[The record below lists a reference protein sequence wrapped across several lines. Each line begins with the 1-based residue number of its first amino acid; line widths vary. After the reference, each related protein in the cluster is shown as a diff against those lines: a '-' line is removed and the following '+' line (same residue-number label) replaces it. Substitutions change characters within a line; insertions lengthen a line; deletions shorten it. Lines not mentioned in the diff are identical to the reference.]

1 MPMDMQTHADRG
13 PIGRILRNIGWLLG
27 GKGFGAIS
35 SLLYLAILSRS
46 LGVKDFG
53 HFALIF
59 GISQAVCALASF
71 QTWQMIVRYGAPHLA
86 RGDEQAFG
94 RLSVLGG
101 LVDAVGAALGCLVT
115 ILVLLNFSEA
125 LELNPA
131 YKDVVMW
138 FVCAMLWAR
147 VSAPY
152 GIIRALDRFELSVFI
167 GAITP
172 AGRLLAATAIWL
184 TEPTV
189 VRYLIAWAVVEFITA
204 CAMWI
209 ASWRL
214 RPGVLRIGNLRD
226 WRRTLA
232 ENAGIAGF
240 LGVTYCSTSVY
251 ALLQQ
256 GPLLAVGYLYDTS
269 SAAIYRIADQLAKG
283 LGKFAVVLSDAVY
296 PEVNRHIHQTS
307 ARQFSNL
314 VRKVSIS
321 VVLVSAIVVALAA
334 VIGGDILIF
343 IAGDEFSVGKAL
355 IIPLVLA
362 ASFELASVT
371 YESVLHSLGRPQ
383 YYLYAR
389 VLTLISLIVGVFI
402 VNKAGAIGVAW
413 TVAATQALEYVLM
426 TAIIWFV
433 LKRLVRRSEQH
444 DDKGDKGEA

>member
-1 MPMDMQTHADRG
+1 MPVDTQTLAGKG
-13 PIGRILRNIGWLLG
+13 PISRILSNIGWLLG
-27 GKGFGAIS
+27 GKGFGAVS

-71 QTWQMIVRYGAPHLA
+71 QTWQVIVRYGAPHLA
-86 RGDEQAFG
+86 RGDEKAFG

-101 LVDAVGAALGCLVT
+101 LVDAAGAALGCLVT
-115 ILVLLNFSEA
+115 SIVLLNFSEA
-125 LELNPA
+125 LEINPA
-131 YKDVVMW
+131 YDDVALW

-172 AGRLLAATAIWL
+172 AGRLIAATAIWL

-204 CAMWI
+204 AAMWTT
-209 ASWRL
+209 SWRL
-214 RPGVLRIGNLRD
+214 RPDLLRIGNLRD

-232 ENAGIAGF
+232 ENKGLPGF
-240 LGVTYCSTSVY
+240 LGVTYCTTSVY

-269 SAAIYRIADQLAKG
+269 SAGVYRIADQLAKG
-283 LGKFAVVLSDAVY
+283 LGKLAVVLSDAVY
-296 PEVNRHIHQTS
+296 PEVNRQIHQTS
-307 ARQFSNL
+307 ARQFSAL

-321 VVLVSAIVVALAA
+321 VVLVSAIVVGLAA

-343 IAGDEFSVGKAL
+343 IAGPDFSIGTAL
-355 IIPLVLA
+355 MIPLVLA

-371 YESVLHSLGRPQ
+371 YESVLHSIGRPQ
-383 YYLYAR
+383 YHLYVR
-389 VLTLISLIVGVFI
+389 LLTLISLIIGIFVI
-402 VNKAGAIGVAW
+402 NRDGAMGVAW
-413 TVAATQALEYVLM
+413 AVAASQALEYVVM
-426 TAIIWFV
+426 TAIIWIV
-433 LKRLVRRSEQH
+433 LKRLVLR
-444 DDKGDKGEA
+444 GDEAQGKNAA